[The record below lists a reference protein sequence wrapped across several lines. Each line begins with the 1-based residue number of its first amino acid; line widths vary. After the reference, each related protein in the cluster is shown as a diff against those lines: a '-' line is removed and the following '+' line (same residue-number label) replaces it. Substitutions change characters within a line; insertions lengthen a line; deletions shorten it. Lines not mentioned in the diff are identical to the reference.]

1 MFIWYTLLLKIIKAI
16 LPFIFMSNAIV
27 LGFYEGVWGK
37 YWF

>member
-1 MFIWYTLLLKIIKAI
+1 MFIWYTLLLKVIKAI

-27 LGFYEGVWGK
+27 LGIYEGIWGK